1 MADIRKSE
9 SGETLFCITMNMPAR
24 SGNMTHMIM
33 AAAPGIKTAEE
44 FAEFLDG
51 KDFVIV
57 EEHYR
62 REGDGDYFSVGP
74 ICLNV
79 MYIGKVKACA

>member
-1 MADIRKSE
+1 
-9 SGETLFCITMNMPAR
+9 
-24 SGNMTHMIM
+24 MTHMIM
-33 AAAPGIKTAEE
+33 ASVKGINTVQE
-44 FAEFLDG
+44 FVAFLEG
-51 KDFVIV
+51 NDFVTV